1 MSIIHYRCYLIGGI
15 FVKAVVV
22 YKSKSGFVKKYAQWI
37 AEELQADIY
46 EASKIDV
53 NMLML
58 YDTIIYGGGLYAVGI
73 NGLKILTKN
82 LDKLKDKKLVA
93 FATGATPSRSEDI
106 EKVKNANFTP
116 EQQKYIRFFYL
127 RGGFDYTRLKLIDKV
142 LMNLLKLKIK
152 SKNKNKLIPDEKG
165 MLAAYDEPID
175 FTSKKNIEELI
186 LYVKAK

>member
-1 MSIIHYRCYLIGGI
+1 M
-15 FVKAVVV
+15 KAVVV